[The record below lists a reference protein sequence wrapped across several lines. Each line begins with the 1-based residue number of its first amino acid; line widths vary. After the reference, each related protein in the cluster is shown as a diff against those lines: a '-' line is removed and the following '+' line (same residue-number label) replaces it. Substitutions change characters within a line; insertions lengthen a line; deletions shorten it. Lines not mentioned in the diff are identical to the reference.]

1 MDTSH
6 LKRENVML
14 THEMAQKL
22 NNDPTT
28 QVMEY
33 EYDTPEQKLSM
44 SDVVKA
50 LDDTRREYT
59 ELKQEHRDWD
69 IAQLRRHLV
78 DHHPQIGVFSR
89 THPTIFQKATDPD
102 TPPVMFDRLQ
112 QMIHIRAQQERGRMN
127 EQETAHA
134 VEAVLKLPLQ

>member
-78 DHHPQIGVFSR
+78 DHHLRSACSPHAPHHLPESHRSR
-89 THPTIFQKATDPD
+89 
-102 TPPVMFDRLQ
+102 
-112 QMIHIRAQQERGRMN
+112 
-127 EQETAHA
+127 HA
-134 VEAVLKLPLQ
+134 SRDV